1 MEKRTFE
8 DIKKYVEWQNHGEGS
23 VLSAKTEQHF
33 DDLGINVNA
42 WNVKT
47 DTDGDWWV
55 VEGEGVPM
63 NLYPQSAYY
72 FGADEVYSF
81 HMGLMQRMRAA
92 QDEYNPEDFINA
104 VTLEAEIA
112 PQLFRKLKNIAIL
125 IDTAKEIEDFQAIGV
140 QCRETLIELGNY
152 IYKPMMS
159 GDKEQPKASDFK
171 HKAEYFVQFYLKGSD
186 NADYR
191 SIIKKITERF
201 KWRKAMDRKI
211 KTRQVHKDI
220 KVLDKTVTVTDHVK
234 QSYVRTKENIMQS
247 TEKSSDRENN
257 PVGYAEDAAS
267 EYADRIFHETGY
279 QIRRQAEKLIE
290 RKKEKASV
298 SSAGEETVYQLKEQI
313 RPVPPSG
320 GEKAQEQ
327 GKELAVKKIKTVERD
342 KRTIKTGKASEQVVK
357 NTGKGTIKTSGK
369 SVKTA
374 EQTAKTS
381 IKTSEQTANASVRAM
396 HYSMKKAEKAVQ
408 TARQTAQNTRIA
420 VKKTAKAVTHAI
432 KALIEAT
439 KALLSALTAGG
450 WIAVMILIIVILFGG
465 FLCMTGGDNSST
477 VSSVSAEV
485 EAYELLIRQYA
496 NQYGIGEY
504 VELIKAIMMQESG
517 GRGLDPMQCSE
528 GSFNTKYPRQPN
540 GITDPEYSISCGVQ
554 EIKSCLERAR
564 VKNPLDMENIKLAL
578 QSYNYGNGYL
588 EWAKARGGYTL
599 ANAAEFSDMMAQ
611 RMGWSSYGDKQY
623 VPYVLQYYAF
633 GRIPTGIGNQAIVQV
648 AASQEGKG
656 GTTYWSWYGFG
667 SRVEWCACFVSWC
680 ADQSGYIQSGVIPK
694 FSLCSDGVKWFE
706 SKGRFRDASYTPA
719 AGDIIFFD
727 WGNNGTIDQVGI
739 VESVS
744 GGTVNAIEGNSGDKV
759 ARRSYSIG
767 SSNIYGY
774 GVPAY

>member
-1 MEKRTFE
+1 
-8 DIKKYVEWQNHGEGS
+8 
-23 VLSAKTEQHF
+23 
-33 DDLGINVNA
+33 
-42 WNVKT
+42 
-47 DTDGDWWV
+47 
-55 VEGEGVPM
+55 
-63 NLYPQSAYY
+63 
-72 FGADEVYSF
+72 
-81 HMGLMQRMRAA
+81 
-92 QDEYNPEDFINA
+92 
-104 VTLEAEIA
+104 
-112 PQLFRKLKNIAIL
+112 
-125 IDTAKEIEDFQAIGV
+125 
-140 QCRETLIELGNY
+140 
-152 IYKPMMS
+152 
-159 GDKEQPKASDFK
+159 
-171 HKAEYFVQFYLKGSD
+171 
-186 NADYR
+186 
-191 SIIKKITERF
+191 
-201 KWRKAMDRKI
+201 
-211 KTRQVHKDI
+211 
-220 KVLDKTVTVTDHVK
+220 
-234 QSYVRTKENIMQS
+234 
-247 TEKSSDRENN
+247 
-257 PVGYAEDAAS
+257 
-267 EYADRIFHETGY
+267 
-279 QIRRQAEKLIE
+279 
-290 RKKEKASV
+290 
-298 SSAGEETVYQLKEQI
+298 
-313 RPVPPSG
+313 
-320 GEKAQEQ
+320 
-327 GKELAVKKIKTVERD
+327 
-342 KRTIKTGKASEQVVK
+342 
-357 NTGKGTIKTSGK
+357 
-369 SVKTA
+369 
-374 EQTAKTS
+374 
-381 IKTSEQTANASVRAM
+381 M

-408 TARQTAQNTRIA
+408 TARQTARDTKIA

-485 EAYELLIRQYA
+485 EAYEPLIRQYA

-554 EIKSCLERAR
+554 EIKSCLERAG

-623 VPYVLQYYAF
+623 VPHVLQY
-633 GRIPTGIGNQAIVQV
+633 
-648 AASQEGKG
+648 
-656 GTTYWSWYGFG
+656 
-667 SRVEWCACFVSWC
+667 
-680 ADQSGYIQSGVIPK
+680 
-694 FSLCSDGVKWFE
+694 
-706 SKGRFRDASYTPA
+706 KGRFRDGSYTPA

-727 WGNNGTIDQVGI
+727 WGNNGTIDHVGI

-744 GGTVNAIEGNSGDKV
+744 GGTVNTIEGNSGDKV

>member
-1 MEKRTFE
+1 
-8 DIKKYVEWQNHGEGS
+8 
-23 VLSAKTEQHF
+23 
-33 DDLGINVNA
+33 
-42 WNVKT
+42 
-47 DTDGDWWV
+47 
-55 VEGEGVPM
+55 
-63 NLYPQSAYY
+63 
-72 FGADEVYSF
+72 
-81 HMGLMQRMRAA
+81 
-92 QDEYNPEDFINA
+92 
-104 VTLEAEIA
+104 
-112 PQLFRKLKNIAIL
+112 
-125 IDTAKEIEDFQAIGV
+125 
-140 QCRETLIELGNY
+140 
-152 IYKPMMS
+152 
-159 GDKEQPKASDFK
+159 
-171 HKAEYFVQFYLKGSD
+171 
-186 NADYR
+186 
-191 SIIKKITERF
+191 
-201 KWRKAMDRKI
+201 MDCKI

-220 KVLDKTVTVTDHVK
+220 KVLDKTVTVTDHIK
-234 QSYVRTKENIMQS
+234 QSYVRTKETVMQS

-257 PVGYAEDAAS
+257 PVGYAEDVAS
-267 EYADRIFHETGY
+267 EYADHIFHETGH
-279 QIRRQAEKLIE
+279 QVRRQAGKIIE

-298 SSAGEETVYQLKEQI
+298 SSTGEETVYQPKEEI

-320 GEKAQEQ
+320 GETAQEQ
-327 GKELAVKKIKTVERD
+327 GKELAVKKIKTIERD
-342 KRTIKTGKASEQVVK
+342 KRTIKTGRASEQVVK

-369 SVKTA
+369 AVKTA

-381 IKTSEQTANASVRAM
+381 IKTSEQTANTSVRAM
-396 HYSMKKAEKAVQ
+396 HYCMKKAEKAVQ
-408 TARQTAQNTRIA
+408 AARQTAQNTR
-420 VKKTAKAVTHAI
+420 
-432 KALIEAT
+432 
-439 KALLSALTAGG
+439 
-450 WIAVMILIIVILFGG
+450 IAVMILIIVILFGG

-485 EAYELLIRQYA
+485 EAYEPLIRQYA
-496 NQYGIGEY
+496 KQYGIGEY

-554 EIKSCLERAR
+554 EIKSCLERAG

-623 VPYVLQYYAF
+623 VPHVLQYYAF

-680 ADQSGYIQSGVIPK
+680 ADQSGYIQSGAIPK

-719 AGDIIFFD
+719 VGDIIFFD
-727 WGNNGTIDQVGI
+727 WGNNGTIDHVGI

-744 GGTVNAIEGNSGDKV
+744 GGTVNTIEGNSGDKV

>member
-1 MEKRTFE
+1 
-8 DIKKYVEWQNHGEGS
+8 
-23 VLSAKTEQHF
+23 
-33 DDLGINVNA
+33 
-42 WNVKT
+42 
-47 DTDGDWWV
+47 
-55 VEGEGVPM
+55 
-63 NLYPQSAYY
+63 
-72 FGADEVYSF
+72 
-81 HMGLMQRMRAA
+81 
-92 QDEYNPEDFINA
+92 
-104 VTLEAEIA
+104 
-112 PQLFRKLKNIAIL
+112 
-125 IDTAKEIEDFQAIGV
+125 
-140 QCRETLIELGNY
+140 
-152 IYKPMMS
+152 
-159 GDKEQPKASDFK
+159 
-171 HKAEYFVQFYLKGSD
+171 
-186 NADYR
+186 
-191 SIIKKITERF
+191 
-201 KWRKAMDRKI
+201 MDRKI

-267 EYADRIFHETGY
+267 KYADRIFHETGH
-279 QIRRQAEKLIE
+279 QVRRQAGKIIE

-298 SSAGEETVYQLKEQI
+298 SSTGEETVYQPKEEI

-320 GEKAQEQ
+320 GETAQEQ
-327 GKELAVKKIKTVERD
+327 GKELAVKKIKTIERD
-342 KRTIKTGKASEQVVK
+342 KRTIKTGRASEQVVK

-369 SVKTA
+369 AVKTA

-381 IKTSEQTANASVRAM
+381 IKTSEQTANVSVRAM

-408 TARQTAQNTRIA
+408 AARQTAQNTKIA
-420 VKKTAKAVTHAI
+420 VKTTAKAVTHAI
-432 KALIEAT
+432 KALMEAI
-439 KALLSALTAGG
+439 KALLSGLTAGG
-450 WIAVMILIIVILFGG
+450 WIAVVILIIVILFGG

-485 EAYELLIRQYA
+485 EAYEPLIRQYA

-554 EIKSCLERAR
+554 EIKSCLERAG
-564 VKNPLDMENIKLAL
+564 VKNSLDMENIKLAL

-623 VPYVLQYYAF
+623 VPHVLQYYAF

-656 GTTYWSWYGFG
+656 GTTYWNWYGFG
-667 SRVEWCACFVSWC
+667 SRVEWCTCFVSWC

-706 SKGRFRDASYTPA
+706 SKDRFRDGCYTPV

-727 WGNNGTIDQVGI
+727 WGNDGTIDHVGI

-744 GGTVNAIEGNSGDKV
+744 GGTVNTIEGNNGDKV

-774 GVPAY
+774 GVPV